1 MRKLRVLDGS
11 MPVFFARWEYDNLS
25 HRYNSLLRFRSH
37 NPLSGNDYQNLIPI
51 MLMEFVPHASTEIH
65 DAYA

>member
-11 MPVFFARWEYDNLS
+11 MPVFFARWEYDHFS
-25 HRYNSLLRFRSH
+25 HGHNSLFRLRSH
-37 NPLSGNDYQNLIPI
+37 NPLSGRDYQNLIPI
-51 MLMEFVPHASTEIH
+51 MAMEFVPHTSAKIH